1 MRCLGIAQS
10 QEDWYLRYLAR
21 SRSTHQPA
29 VMMRSFGYMY
39 KMRSF
44 GYKPVGGGEGRGIG
58 DYWSCCVVFHHI
70 NKPPRGKGRNLSAVH
85 FTFSFYYR
93 TGTVLSTF
101 HTSSLVVAS
110 SRAIDRKQSQNINIV
125 LSHVIM
131 YICHRMFTRARR
143 KAYYTYITRCVTKRK
158 TPTK

>member
-85 FTFSFYYR
+85 FTFHSR
-93 TGTVLSTF
+93 STF
-101 HTSSLVVAS
+101 YLSHILGCCFFSSNRSKAKSKHKHRSKSCYNVYMPSYVH
-110 SRAIDRKQSQNINIV
+110 QSQTQGI
-125 LSHVIM
+125 
-131 YICHRMFTRARR
+131 
-143 KAYYTYITRCVTKRK
+143 YTYITRCVTKRK